1 MNKLG
6 NLACLTKQNVSY
18 FLKDF
23 FGWGNQKVG
32 GQKIARTQKK
42 KRRQKKFSFP
52 SCIFG
57 WSDGKLFYLVG
68 EKIKWEDGK
77 YNLYKLTH
85 MSLLKI

>member
-42 KRRQKKFSFP
+42 NEDRKDLVFP
-52 SCIFG
+52 HV
-57 WSDGKLFYLVG
+57 YLVG
-68 EKIKWEDGK
+68 VMKNYFIWFER
-77 YNLYKLTH
+77 KLSGR
-85 MSLLKI
+85 MENIIYIN